1 MKKLLIIALLI
12 ANGQW
17 LTAGVT
23 DLTWYQ
29 VCMGQMGAEWYGSD
43 EAQEIA
49 DIVIAVQKTNGGWM
63 KNDQLHKLS
72 SSQYQSLVNEKNGRS
87 CLDNVATTQE
97 MRYLAKVWKAT
108 GNDTYR
114 QAFLRGLQMIR
125 TAQKGCGPVAIRMP
139 LFMAL

>member
-29 VCMGQMGAEWYGSD
+29 VCMGQMGAEWYGST
-43 EAQEIA
+43 EAQDIA

-72 SSQYQSLVNEKNGRS
+72 SSEYQRLLSEKNSRS

-114 QAFLRGLQMIR
+114 QAFLNG
-125 TAQKGCGPVAIRMP
+125 
-139 LFMAL
+139 